1 MRSVK
6 SVMRKLGNTGGKKG
20 FFFTITAIELLME
33 QETRCLNLS
42 RDVYPEVAKRHQ
54 VNVSCVERDIRTMV
68 EDCWLHGNR
77 NLFHEIAGYELDHRP
92 TVKEFLE
99 MLHGYFLENE

>member
-1 MRSVK
+1 
-6 SVMRKLGNTGGKKG
+6 
-20 FFFTITAIELLME
+20 ME

-92 TVKEFLE
+92 TVKRISGNASWLS
-99 MLHGYFLENE
+99 LRKRIKIYPLL

>member
-33 QETRCLNLS
+33 QETRTCLAMS
-42 RDVYPEVAKRHQ
+42 TQK
-54 VNVSCVERDIRTMV
+54 
-68 EDCWLHGNR
+68 
-77 NLFHEIAGYELDHRP
+77 
-92 TVKEFLE
+92 
-99 MLHGYFLENE
+99 